1 MLNFFKKKTEWKG
14 NEIYSVVDGRLK
26 KLEKVADPAFAQKM
40 LGDGAAIDPQNELIV
55 APCEGT
61 ITMMYPTL
69 HAFGITNTDGV
80 EILVHIGID
89 TVAMNGDGFEY
100 LVKEGQKVSAG
111 TPLIKF
117 DKKKI
122 SEAGYVDT
130 IICVITEPGNMEN
143 IIFVTGIHAIE
154 KETTVAKTE

>member
-89 TVAMNGDGFEY
+89 TVRLKGKGFTKYVEQGSHVRPGDKIISFNPRYLHDEDLDLTIMVLFPWLDREMNII
-100 LVKEGQKVSAG
+100 QS
-111 TPLIKF
+111 
-117 DKKKI
+117 
-122 SEAGYVDT
+122 GYVRRGKDPIAT
-130 IICVITEPGNMEN
+130 YQ
-143 IIFVTGIHAIE
+143 
-154 KETTVAKTE
+154 

>member
-89 TVAMNGDGFEY
+89 TVAMKGDGFEY

>member
-89 TVAMNGDGFEY
+89 TVAMKGDGFEY

-130 IICVITEPGNMEN
+130 IICVITEPGNMGN

-154 KETTVAKTE
+154 KETTVAKIE

>member
-1 MLNFFKKKTEWKG
+1 
-14 NEIYSVVDGRLK
+14 
-26 KLEKVADPAFAQKM
+26 
-40 LGDGAAIDPQNELIV
+40 
-55 APCEGT
+55 
-61 ITMMYPTL
+61 
-69 HAFGITNTDGV
+69 
-80 EILVHIGID
+80 
-89 TVAMNGDGFEY
+89 MNGDGFEY

-130 IICVITEPGNMEN
+130 IICVIAEPGNMEN
-143 IIFVTGIHAIE
+143 IIFETGIHAIE

>member
-69 HAFGITNTDGV
+69 HAF
-80 EILVHIGID
+80 
-89 TVAMNGDGFEY
+89 
-100 LVKEGQKVSAG
+100 
-111 TPLIKF
+111 
-117 DKKKI
+117 
-122 SEAGYVDT
+122 
-130 IICVITEPGNMEN
+130 
-143 IIFVTGIHAIE
+143 
-154 KETTVAKTE
+154 

>member
-69 HAFGITNTDGV
+69 PCIWNYQHRW
-80 EILVHIGID
+80 
-89 TVAMNGDGFEY
+89 
-100 LVKEGQKVSAG
+100 S
-111 TPLIKF
+111 
-117 DKKKI
+117 
-122 SEAGYVDT
+122 
-130 IICVITEPGNMEN
+130 
-143 IIFVTGIHAIE
+143 
-154 KETTVAKTE
+154 

>member
-1 MLNFFKKKTEWKG
+1 MLKLFKKKTEWKG

-80 EILVHIGID
+80 VEQGSHVRPGDKIISFDPRYLHDEDLDLTIMVLFPGLD
-89 TVAMNGDGFEY
+89 REMNII
-100 LVKEGQKVSAG
+100 QS
-111 TPLIKF
+111 
-117 DKKKI
+117 
-122 SEAGYVDT
+122 GYVRRGKDPIAT
-130 IICVITEPGNMEN
+130 YQ
-143 IIFVTGIHAIE
+143 
-154 KETTVAKTE
+154 

>member
-89 TVAMNGDGFEY
+89 KIISFDPRYLHDEDLDLTIMVLFPGLDREMNII
-100 LVKEGQKVSAG
+100 QS
-111 TPLIKF
+111 
-117 DKKKI
+117 
-122 SEAGYVDT
+122 GYVRRGKDPIAT
-130 IICVITEPGNMEN
+130 YQ
-143 IIFVTGIHAIE
+143 
-154 KETTVAKTE
+154 

>member
-89 TVAMNGDGFEY
+89 TVAMKGDGFEY

-130 IICVITEPGNMEN
+130 IICVIAEPGNMEN
-143 IIFVTGIHAIE
+143 IVFMTGIYAIE
-154 KETTVAKTE
+154 KETTVAKIE

>member
-69 HAFGITNTDGV
+69 QAFGITNTDGV

-89 TVAMNGDGFEY
+89 TVRLKGKGFTKYVEQGSHVRPGDKIISFDPRYLHDEDLDLTIMVLFPGLDREMNII
-100 LVKEGQKVSAG
+100 QS
-111 TPLIKF
+111 
-117 DKKKI
+117 
-122 SEAGYVDT
+122 GYVRRGKDPIAT
-130 IICVITEPGNMEN
+130 YQ
-143 IIFVTGIHAIE
+143 
-154 KETTVAKTE
+154 